1 MRRTKRFG
9 SKKVTLSTILTV
21 LALCGS
27 LSVSAADTLN
37 LTTGTTHNNA
47 VTNNSNTEND
57 TVAIGFNNSA
67 DNGAITIGS
76 HNRAGNANDTDIV
89 VAVGGKNYANNGSVV
104 VGYSNTGKSGSTVIG
119 QNSFGSAWASVLGNN
134 ARSAGSIAIGNKASS
149 GYFNVS
155 SQFDNQRDT
164 AFSVAIGNS
173 STALGGTSVG
183 YDSISDHDGVA
194 LGASANAQYGGTALG
209 TGAETSRNTYSSTRG
224 NGVALGEYSYADR
237 RYGTYGYVPLSDTTA
252 SVSTP
257 DSMENDIALANKTG
271 DTSVISAVKNFYQK
285 YDNDTYTQWKNLDA
299 KHEEALL
306 TYDEKVAEMNSK
318 TYASSADRASDYA
331 ILQNLEKSLTD
342 TSNAL
347 KDFEN
352 EHSGIAAAA
361 LRKDSALSTYKATAS
376 AVSLGYGDTSSD
388 QAMTRQITNLAAGT
402 ADTDAVNVA
411 QLKQVATIADNHTAI
426 TVDSNTP
433 TAGDDGALGDYVG
446 DNNLTMAVKDVDGQ
460 KTYDLKLSN
469 NLVIGEKGT
478 DGTDGTDGTAGS
490 IGIVGPKGEDG
501 KNAYADISVKDGA
514 DGLDGESL
522 TRIVYTDENKQEHQ
536 VATLDDGLKFT
547 GDAKDVTV
555 AKKLN
560 ETLPI
565 TGGADM
571 TRLSNNNIGV
581 VADKD
586 NGLTVKLAKDITL
599 SDGNITLIG
608 AKDADGNT
616 LVQGQDGKWYSDLSD
631 ATYDASTGAYKKAD
645 GSTVNAVDPSAL
657 STVKLSGSGLDNG
670 GQKITNVAAGVND
683 TDAVNKGQLTQAI
696 SDATASVNGKHTVIT
711 VDGTEAK
718 AGEYVGTGNL
728 KLGLTETDGQK
739 TYDLKLSNNVTV
751 GEKGADGKDGT
762 PGTIEII
769 GGTPGSDGKDGTTDG
784 SSAVISVKNGADGL
798 DGESLTRIVYTD
810 ANGDEHQVATLDDG
824 LKFTGDTANVTVS
837 KKLNQ
842 TLSITGGAD
851 MTNLSNNNIGVVA
864 DAANGLTIKL
874 AKDLNG
880 LNSVRVGG
888 SAEGEGI
895 YIANQTVPNTN
906 GSSETGNYIT
916 GLTNTTWAPT
926 ATGYVSGRAAT
937 EDQLKS
943 VYDTISSD
951 VKANNVVGSKNI
963 TVTKLDNGAGTQV
976 ALNDNINLGTMG
988 GKNVSISGQ
997 YGSITAGDGNT
1008 NKVIVDG
1015 ANSSITAGT
1024 GDGRVTVYGNNGLIT
1039 VGNTA
1044 KGAVSI
1050 GNQSVTGTKADGM
1063 TETQSGKYITGLEN
1077 TTWDP
1082 ANTGVVEDRA
1092 ATEGQ
1097 LKNVADNI
1105 SKQINDIDTA
1115 VKSTSR
1121 VFESDSG
1128 TEKQVTR
1135 KSSDPMKLKGG
1146 ATGELSDGNIGV
1158 VNNSDNTGFDIKL
1171 SKDIKGLN
1179 SVTTKELNS
1188 ETANITNSITV
1199 GTGDNKTVITGD
1211 SIRTGNTTINNNGLT
1226 INNSDPTKNITIQ
1239 DGNIKMGGNAI
1250 HNVGEATEAGDAI
1263 NKGQFDRTI
1272 NNIGNGMNEMN
1283 GRINQIGRDVNRVGA
1298 GAAALASLHPLDFDP
1313 DDKGSFAVGFG
1324 SYKSEHAAA
1333 LGAFYR
1339 PNEDTMVNLAA
1350 TIGNNDNMYS
1360 AGVSFKIGSSSPYH
1374 NMSKSEMAVKLETQD
1389 KQLSDQNQKIET
1401 LESQNQ
1407 DLNARLA
1414 KLEALVAS
1422 K

>member
-104 VGYSNTGKSGSTVIG
+104 VGYSTTGKSGSTVIG

-271 DTSVISAVKNFYQK
+271 DTSVVSAVKNFYQT

-352 EHSGIAAAA
+352 EHSGIADAA

-388 QAMTRQITNLAAGT
+388 QAMTRQITHLAAGT

-411 QLKQVATIADNHTAI
+411 QLKQVATLANNHTA
-426 TVDSNTP
+426 
-433 TAGDDGALGDYVG
+433 
-446 DNNLTMAVKDVDGQ
+446 
-460 KTYDLKLSN
+460 
-469 NLVIGEKGT
+469 
-478 DGTDGTDGTAGS
+478 
-490 IGIVGPKGEDG
+490 
-501 KNAYADISVKDGA
+501 
-514 DGLDGESL
+514 
-522 TRIVYTDENKQEHQ
+522 
-536 VATLDDGLKFT
+536 
-547 GDAKDVTV
+547 
-555 AKKLN
+555 
-560 ETLPI
+560 
-565 TGGADM
+565 
-571 TRLSNNNIGV
+571 
-581 VADKD
+581 
-586 NGLTVKLAKDITL
+586 
-599 SDGNITLIG
+599 
-608 AKDADGNT
+608 
-616 LVQGQDGKWYSDLSD
+616 
-631 ATYDASTGAYKKAD
+631 
-645 GSTVNAVDPSAL
+645 
-657 STVKLSGSGLDNG
+657 
-670 GQKITNVAAGVND
+670 
-683 TDAVNKGQLTQAI
+683 
-696 SDATASVNGKHTVIT
+696 IT

-798 DGESLTRIVYTD
+798 NGESLTRIVYTD
-810 ANGDEHQVATLDDG
+810 ENNQEHQVATLDDG
-824 LKFTGDTANVTVS
+824 LKFTGDTKDVTVA
-837 KKLNQ
+837 KKLNE

-864 DAANGLTIKL
+864 DANNGLTVKL
-874 AKDLNG
+874 AKDLTG
-880 LNSVRVGG
+880 INS
-888 SAEGEGI
+888 
-895 YIANQTVPNTN
+895 
-906 GSSETGNYIT
+906 IT
-916 GLTNTTWAPT
+916 GLTNKTWDA
-926 ATGYVSGRAAT
+926 ANIVSGRAAT
-937 EDQLKS
+937 EDQLQS
-943 VYDTISSD
+943 VAS
-951 VKANNVVGSKNI
+951 GI
-963 TVTKLDNGAGTQV
+963 T
-976 ALNDNINLGTMG
+976 
-988 GKNVSISGQ
+988 
-997 YGSITAGDGNT
+997 NT
-1008 NKVIVDG
+1008 VNANKVIAGDNISVTPNKDGSGTTVSLKNDITLGDKNDSAKQVSINGEAAKVTAGSGDNQVAIDG
-1015 ANSSITAGT
+1015 AKGQITT
-1024 GDGRVTVYGNNGLIT
+1024 GGGIVL
-1039 VGNTA
+1039 
-1044 KGAVSI
+1044 
-1050 GNQSVTGTKADGM
+1050 GNQTVDAKKADG
-1063 TETQSGKYITGLEN
+1063 TVVKSETGSYLTGLDN
-1077 TTWDP
+1077 TTWNPDNNGYV
-1082 ANTGVVEDRA
+1082 ADRA

-1097 LKNVADNI
+1097 LKNVSDTVKNI
-1105 SKQINDIDTA
+1105 SDTIG
-1115 VKSTSR
+1115 VIG
-1121 VFESDSG
+1121 SG
-1128 TEKQVTR
+1128 TRDFAGNGTSNKV
-1135 KSSDPMKLKGG
+1135 SVKLGETMNLTGG
-1146 ATGELSDGNIGV
+1146 ADVNNLSDNNIGV
-1158 VNNSDNTGFDIKL
+1158 VTNSAKNGFDIKL
-1171 SKDIKGLN
+1171 SKDLKGLN
-1179 SVTTKELNS
+1179 
-1188 ETANITNSITV
+1188 TAEFNTSITV

-1239 DGNIKMGGNAI
+1239 DGNINMGGNAI

-1360 AGVSFKIGSSSPYH
+1360 AGVSFKIGSSSPYAH
-1374 NMSKSEMAVKLETQD
+1374 MSKSEMAVKLESQD
-1389 KQLSDQNQKIET
+1389 KELTDQNQKIEA

>member
-104 VGYSNTGKSGSTVIG
+104 VGYSTTGKSGSTVIG

-271 DTSVISAVKNFYQK
+271 DTSVVSAVKNFYQT

-352 EHSGIAAAA
+352 EHSGIADAA

-388 QAMTRQITNLAAGT
+388 QAMTRQITHLAAGT

-411 QLKQVATIADNHTAI
+411 QLKQVATLANNHTA
-426 TVDSNTP
+426 
-433 TAGDDGALGDYVG
+433 
-446 DNNLTMAVKDVDGQ
+446 
-460 KTYDLKLSN
+460 
-469 NLVIGEKGT
+469 
-478 DGTDGTDGTAGS
+478 
-490 IGIVGPKGEDG
+490 
-501 KNAYADISVKDGA
+501 
-514 DGLDGESL
+514 
-522 TRIVYTDENKQEHQ
+522 
-536 VATLDDGLKFT
+536 
-547 GDAKDVTV
+547 
-555 AKKLN
+555 
-560 ETLPI
+560 
-565 TGGADM
+565 
-571 TRLSNNNIGV
+571 
-581 VADKD
+581 
-586 NGLTVKLAKDITL
+586 
-599 SDGNITLIG
+599 
-608 AKDADGNT
+608 
-616 LVQGQDGKWYSDLSD
+616 
-631 ATYDASTGAYKKAD
+631 
-645 GSTVNAVDPSAL
+645 
-657 STVKLSGSGLDNG
+657 
-670 GQKITNVAAGVND
+670 
-683 TDAVNKGQLTQAI
+683 
-696 SDATASVNGKHTVIT
+696 IT

-798 DGESLTRIVYTD
+798 NGESLTRIVYTD
-810 ANGDEHQVATLDDG
+810 ENNQEHQVATLDDG
-824 LKFTGDTANVTVS
+824 LKFTGDTKDVTVA
-837 KKLNQ
+837 KKLNE

-864 DAANGLTIKL
+864 DANNGLTVKL
-874 AKDLNG
+874 AKDLTG
-880 LNSVRVGG
+880 INS
-888 SAEGEGI
+888 
-895 YIANQTVPNTN
+895 
-906 GSSETGNYIT
+906 IT
-916 GLTNTTWAPT
+916 GLTNKTWDA
-926 ATGYVSGRAAT
+926 ANIVSGRAAT
-937 EDQLKS
+937 EDQLQS
-943 VYDTISSD
+943 VAS
-951 VKANNVVGSKNI
+951 GI
-963 TVTKLDNGAGTQV
+963 T
-976 ALNDNINLGTMG
+976 
-988 GKNVSISGQ
+988 
-997 YGSITAGDGNT
+997 NT
-1008 NKVIVDG
+1008 VNANKVIAGDNISVTPNKDGSGTTVSLKNDITLGDKNDSAKQVSINGEAAKVTAGSGDNQVAIDG
-1015 ANSSITAGT
+1015 AKGQITT
-1024 GDGRVTVYGNNGLIT
+1024 GGGIVL
-1039 VGNTA
+1039 
-1044 KGAVSI
+1044 
-1050 GNQSVTGTKADGM
+1050 GNQTVDAKKADG
-1063 TETQSGKYITGLEN
+1063 TVVKSETGSYLTGLDN
-1077 TTWDP
+1077 TTWNPDNNGYV
-1082 ANTGVVEDRA
+1082 ADRA

-1097 LKNVADNI
+1097 LKNVSDTVKNI
-1105 SKQINDIDTA
+1105 SDTIG
-1115 VKSTSR
+1115 VIG
-1121 VFESDSG
+1121 SG
-1128 TEKQVTR
+1128 TRDFAGDGTSNKV
-1135 KSSDPMKLKGG
+1135 SVKLGETMNLTGG
-1146 ATGELSDGNIGV
+1146 ADVNNLSDNNIGV
-1158 VNNSDNTGFDIKL
+1158 VTNSAKNGFDIKL
-1171 SKDIKGLN
+1171 SKDLKGLN
-1179 SVTTKELNS
+1179 
-1188 ETANITNSITV
+1188 TAEFNTSITV

-1211 SIRTGNTTINNNGLT
+1211 SIRTGNTTVNNNGLT

-1239 DGNIKMGGNAI
+1239 DGNINMGGNAI

-1360 AGVSFKIGSSSPYH
+1360 AGVSFKIGSSSPYAH
-1374 NMSKSEMAVKLETQD
+1374 MSKSEMAVKLESQD
-1389 KQLSDQNQKIET
+1389 KELTDQNQKIEA